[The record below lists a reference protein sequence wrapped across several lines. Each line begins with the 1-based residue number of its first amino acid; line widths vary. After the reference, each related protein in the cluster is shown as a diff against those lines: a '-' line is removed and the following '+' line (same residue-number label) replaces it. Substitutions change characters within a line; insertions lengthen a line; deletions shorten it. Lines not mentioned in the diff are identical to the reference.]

1 MGLLHLLDH
10 EAQNPQ
16 LAHFNK
22 TPRNPSFNLWKLQL
36 PFRTKQQQQQNQAKH
51 PPKKKRQTQQA
62 KLKYL
67 QKSITFNT
75 EKQKPKSLI
84 TQKPH
89 SINQTHLDLQIKLS
103 PLRL

>member
-1 MGLLHLLDH
+1 MGSVHLLDH

-51 PPKKKRQTQQA
+51 PPKKKKA
-62 KLKYL
+62 NPASKA
-67 QKSITFNT
+67 
-75 EKQKPKSLI
+75 
-84 TQKPH
+84 
-89 SINQTHLDLQIKLS
+89 QIFTKKHNI
-103 PLRL
+103 